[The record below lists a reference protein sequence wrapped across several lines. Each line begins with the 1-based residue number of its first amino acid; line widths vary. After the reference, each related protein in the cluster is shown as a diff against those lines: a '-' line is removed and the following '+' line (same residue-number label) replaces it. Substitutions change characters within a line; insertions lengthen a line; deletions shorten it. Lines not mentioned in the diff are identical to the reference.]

1 MITIVDFPR
10 ILFEA
15 CSGDCSTE
23 VSPEQDPD
31 FFTDLNLDQ
40 VVQSITANRPEYNL
54 APFFRM
60 LLPKVSAVIYRQE
73 VLQDLEDLDL
83 VRSIEAFAA
92 GMRRTRERLAQAA
105 ELHYKQQKERWHLD
119 AVDCYVN
126 CVRTFASDLDRAR
139 LQSHGFRAFR
149 DYLAALTASE
159 KFTNLVL
166 ETRQL
171 KDRLGNVTYC
181 MHIRDD
187 RITVSAYSQ
196 ESDFSSEVSA
206 TFERFQQR
214 PARDYRVNFPGWSD
228 MNHVE
233 TGVLDMVSRLYP
245 GTFSALS
252 EYDIRYRDFLDPGI
266 VVFDREV
273 QFYLAYRE
281 FTGALEGSGCRF
293 CYPRV
298 DLQPKEISAQQTFD
312 IALATKLVGSPSPIV
327 CNDFRLSWQERI
339 FVVSGPNQGGKTTF
353 ARTFGQV
360 HYLANLG
367 LTVPGTHAQLP
378 LFDKIFTHF
387 EREENLQ
394 DLSGKLQ
401 DDLQRIHRILESA
414 TSRSII
420 IMNEIFT
427 STTLDDAVF
436 LGSRVLETVVSLGS
450 LCVCV
455 TFVEE
460 LATLSPSI
468 VSMVSTVAA
477 IDPSMRTYKIERRA
491 ADGLSYALAIAEK
504 YGLTYPELCQRL
516 AT

>member
-1 MITIVDFPR
+1 MNFPR

-15 CSGDCSTE
+15 DYPTE
-23 VSPEQDPD
+23 VSFEQDPD

-40 VVQSITANRPEYNL
+40 IVQSITASRAEYNL

-60 LLPKVSAVIYRQE
+60 LLPTVSAVIYRQE
-73 VLQDLEDLDL
+73 VLRDLGDVDL
-83 VRSIEAFAA
+83 VRTIDSFAV
-92 GMRRTRERLAQAA
+92 GMRKTRERLAQAA
-105 ELHYKQQKERWHLD
+105 NLHYEKQKQGWHLD

-126 CVRTFASDLDRAR
+126 CVRTFTGDLDRTR
-139 LQSHGFRAFR
+139 LQSRGFRAFY
-149 DYLAALTASE
+149 DHLTALTTSE
-159 KFTNLVL
+159 EFTNLLAV
-166 ETRQL
+166 TREL
-171 KDRLGNVTYC
+171 KDQLQNVAYC
-181 MHIRDD
+181 MHIQDD

-196 ESDFSSEVSA
+196 EPDFSSEVSA

-214 PARDYRVNFPGWSD
+214 AARDYRVNFPGWAD

-233 TGVLDMVSRLYP
+233 AGVLDMVTRLYA
-245 GTFSALS
+245 GTFSALA
-252 EYDIRYRDFLDPGI
+252 EDNTRHRDFFDPGI
-266 VVFDREV
+266 VAFDREI
-273 QFYLAYRE
+273 QFYLGYRE
-281 FTGALEGSGCRF
+281 FTGVLEKSGCGF
-293 CYPRV
+293 CYPKV
-298 DLQPKEISAQQTFD
+298 CLQSEEISAQQTFD
-312 IALATKLVGSPSPIV
+312 IALANKLAASASPIV
-327 CNDFRLSWQERI
+327 CNDFSLSCQERI

-367 LTVPGTHAQLP
+367 LTVPGTHAKLS
-378 LFDKIFTHF
+378 LFDSIFTHF
-387 EREENLQ
+387 EREENLR
-394 DLSGKLQ
+394 DLTGKLK

-436 LGSRVLETVVSLGS
+436 LGSKVLEAVVSLGP

-455 TFVEE
+455 TFVDE
-460 LATLSPSI
+460 LTTLSPSI

-477 IDPSMRTYKIERRA
+477 DDPSVRTYRIERRA

-504 YGLTYPELCQRL
+504 YGLTYPQLCRRL
-516 AT
+516 AS